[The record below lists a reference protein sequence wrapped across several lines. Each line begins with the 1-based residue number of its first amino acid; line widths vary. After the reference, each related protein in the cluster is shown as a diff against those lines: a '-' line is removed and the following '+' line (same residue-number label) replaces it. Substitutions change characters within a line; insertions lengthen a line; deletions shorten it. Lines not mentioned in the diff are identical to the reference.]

1 MKEVRPLRVEI
12 DLQVVFKTPFCVGSG
27 AMADSLA
34 DKPTLKDA
42 HWLPVVPGSA
52 LKGRLRHECER
63 IVRALTNHDSTV
75 CHGPVPDRMCPLD
88 PARLG
93 RQDRGACPVCR
104 VFGSPWLPSALCFGD
119 LRWVLAEELAQAPL
133 PATDLRYGVSL
144 RRARRVAEEDRLFT
158 VETFAP
164 TRETTYEGQIVG
176 HFPDDDSE
184 RYWRVGL
191 VLAGLRAITSLGG
204 GRSRG
209 LGWCRIEA
217 QAYDVLDSERFP
229 IEMSMVREE
238 LERWLHSMSR

>member
-1 MKEVRPLRVEI
+1 MRVEI
-12 DLQVVFKTPFCVGSG
+12 DLQVIFKTPFCVGSG
-27 AMADSLA
+27 AMADSPA

-42 HWLPVVPGSA
+42 HRLPVLPGST

-63 IVRALTNHDSTV
+63 IVRSLTNENNAV
-75 CHGPVPDRMCPLD
+75 CHGPAPDKMCPLD
-88 PARLG
+88 PARL
-93 RQDRGACPVCR
+93 DRPDREACPVCQ
-104 VFGSPWLPSALCFGD
+104 VFGSPWLPSALRFGD
-119 LRWVLAEELAQAPL
+119 LRWVLAKELAEEPP

-164 TRETTYEGQIVG
+164 TREATCAGQIVG

-217 QAYDVLDSERFP
+217 QASDVLDGEYFP
-229 IEMSMVREE
+229 IETSLVREE
-238 LERWLHSMSR
+238 LQRWLDSMSR

>member
-1 MKEVRPLRVEI
+1 MRVEI
-12 DLQVVFKTPFCVGSG
+12 KLRVIFKTPFCVGSG

-34 DKPTLKDA
+34 HKPMLKDA
-42 HWLPVVPGSA
+42 HRLPILPGST

-63 IVRALTNHDSTV
+63 IVRSLTDDDNAV
-75 CHGPVPDRMCPLD
+75 CHGPAPHGMCPLD

-93 RQDRGACPVCR
+93 HQDRKACPVCQ
-104 VFGSPWLPSALCFGD
+104 VFGSPWLPSALRFSD
-119 LRWVLAEELAQAPL
+119 LRWTLAEELADEPL
-133 PATDLRYGVSL
+133 PVTDLRYGVSL

-158 VETFAP
+158 TETFAP
-164 TRETTYEGQIVG
+164 TRETTYVGQVVG

-184 RYWRVGL
+184 RYWQVAL

-209 LGWCRIEA
+209 LGWCHIEA
-217 QAYDVLDSERFP
+217 QAYDVLDGDRFP
-229 IEMSMVREE
+229 IETPMVREE